1 MSEVI
6 IEYHNSTI
14 ARRIQHLELLFQN
27 ICTESVNTGKM
38 REFFLQMKKALELVL
53 SPDEP
58 ELAHIRW
65 LIMMTMRRCNDYS
78 SILIRQPVSRSMRL
92 RSVIA

>member
-53 SPDEP
+53 SDEP
-58 ELAHIRW
+58 ELAHIP
-65 LIMMTMRRCNDYS
+65 MADHDDDAAM
-78 SILIRQPVSRSMRL
+78 
-92 RSVIA
+92 